1 MLGWTGRGAHAS
13 VTAGSSGGPRSRGT
27 AQGLGWL
34 KRMLPR
40 GLYGRAAL
48 ILILPVVV
56 VMLVVTVVFLQRH
69 FEDVT
74 RQMVRSAAVELALVA
89 GHVEAAPD
97 VASARAAGEAIAAPL
112 DLGLTLPPP
121 AGVAEQ
127 RRFYDFSGRVLTT
140 ALHEALPAVRVVD
153 LRDPRRVRVLVAG
166 ARPFVLEF
174 PRARL
179 TASNPHQLLVLM
191 VGTSLLMSVIAS
203 IFLRNQLRPIRRL
216 AGAAEAYG
224 RGQLVPYRPA
234 GATEVRS
241 AGRAFVEMRARI
253 ERQNEQR
260 RLMLSGISHDLRT
273 PLTRLRLGLS
283 MLSPD
288 LPPEAGEIA
297 DMERDVAEMG
307 AMIGAFLDHA
317 RAEAQ
322 EGGAEPVDVAAFLRD
337 IVADAQRAGQ
347 PVRLAPLGAGVV
359 PAGEQVVA
367 LRAQALRRAVENL
380 IGNAV
385 RHGSRAEVEAALTP
399 RALRIAVED
408 DGPGIPPERR
418 DEAMRPFVRLD
429 EARNQD
435 RGQGAGLGLAIAG
448 DIARAHGGQLR
459 LLDGQRLGGLR
470 AEITIPR

>member
-1 MLGWTGRGAHAS
+1 MV
-13 VTAGSSGGPRSRGT
+13 VT
-27 AQGLGWL
+27 
-34 KRMLPR
+34 
-40 GLYGRAAL
+40 
-48 ILILPVVV
+48 
-56 VMLVVTVVFLQRH
+56 LVVTVVFLQRH

-74 RQMVRSAAVELALVA
+74 RQMARSAVVELALVQSRVA
-89 GHVEAAPD
+89 AAPD
-97 VASARAAGEAIAAPL
+97 ADAARAEGQAVAAPL
-112 DLGLTLPPP
+112 SLGLALPPP
-121 AGVAEQ
+121 AGIEER
-127 RRFYDFSGRVLTT
+127 RRFYDFSGRALTA
-140 ALHEALPAVRVVD
+140 ALHEAQPMVQAVD
-153 LRDPRRVRVLVAG
+153 LGDPRRVQVLVGGPRAF
-166 ARPFVLEF
+166 ALEF

-191 VGTSLLMSVIAS
+191 LGTSLLMSVIAS

-224 RGQLVPYRPA
+224 RGQITPYRPA

-288 LPPEAGEIA
+288 LPPEQAEIA

-307 AMIGAFLDHA
+307 AMIDAFLDHV
-317 RAEAQ
+317 RADAQ
-322 EGGAEPVDVAAFLRD
+322 DGGAEPVDVAAFLRG
-337 IVADAQRAGQ
+337 IVADARRAGQ
-347 PVRLAPLGAGVV
+347 AVSVAELPGDGAEVD
-359 PAGEQVVA
+359 GENA
-367 LRAQALRRAVENL
+367 LVLLRPQAMRRAIENL

-385 RHGSRAEVEAALTP
+385 RHARHTEIEAALTP

-408 DGPGIPPERR
+408 DGPGIPLELR

-429 EARNQD
+429 AARNQD
-435 RGQGAGLGLAIAG
+435 RGQGAGLGLAIAA
-448 DIARAHGGQLR
+448 DIARAHGGHLR
-459 LLDGQRLGGLR
+459 LLGGQRLGGLR